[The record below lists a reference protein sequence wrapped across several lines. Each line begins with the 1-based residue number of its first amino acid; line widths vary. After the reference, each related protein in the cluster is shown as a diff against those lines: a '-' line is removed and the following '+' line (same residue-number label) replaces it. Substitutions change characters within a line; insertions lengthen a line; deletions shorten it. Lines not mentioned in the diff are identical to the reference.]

1 VLVVVDSVL
10 FSVIVFGLLHG
21 ISPSHG
27 WPVALLYS
35 MRSKRSFL
43 SGFTSSAIIAG
54 AHFGSSIIV
63 VVAYTF
69 ALTFI
74 QIPQIYLRFAA
85 AIALGI
91 LAYMFWKEKG
101 GDLIKSQHGH
111 LHNDIDQI
119 DHEHI
124 HWHKGVEY
132 HSHMHIHQ
140 KREQPSLKAII
151 SFAFVLGF
159 AHEEEFVIL
168 AFAAGGGGDPI
179 ILMITY
185 AISVTAALIGIT
197 MICLKL
203 FTQFQYKIIHYSK
216 YLPKIT
222 AILIAFMAV
231 GFATGLI

>member
-1 VLVVVDSVL
+1 
-10 FSVIVFGLLHG
+10 
-21 ISPSHG
+21 
-27 WPVALLYS
+27 
-35 MRSKRSFL
+35 
-43 SGFTSSAIIAG
+43 
-54 AHFGSSIIV
+54 
-63 VVAYTF
+63 
-69 ALTFI
+69 
-74 QIPQIYLRFAA
+74 LRFAAA

-91 LAYMFWKEKG
+91 LAYAFWKEKG
-101 GDLIKSQHGH
+101 EDLIKSQHGH

-179 ILMITY
+179 ILMIIY